1 MNQMEVK
8 RKRFSLIGS
17 IILLLNILVLNAVLG
32 EHGMGYFAGVTEVF
46 LFLII
51 LTAYSIPEAMS
62 KLMRTRMQK
71 GQGKNSL
78 RVFKAAMW
86 LGLFFSIAGGLIILT
101 CADFIL
107 EFLFGNSYGA
117 FALRLLAPAYV
128 LFVFVQVLR
137 GFFQG
142 MGSAVPT
149 GISIIIESI
158 VLSCTGIL
166 FCYLFGQYGKKA
178 AALLHNEEFVAVYSG
193 GGVSI
198 GIIFGGIFSFLFLLF
213 VYRTNKRNLR
223 KNINR
228 ESFKMTEPVNE
239 LVYILITTMLPY
251 ITCLV
256 CTRIVIIGG
265 MSVYRY
271 LTDVPLITGIG
282 IYGAFYG
289 KYLGIIL
296 LFIMT
301 IRLSIIAT
309 EGRIHTA
316 FRKDEY
322 KTARD
327 LTAAGSHLI
336 IIKGIFW
343 SVMIAVLGNT
353 FTDVFYKDNAGN
365 AGYMLTYGSALI
377 LFMSL
382 GIFFINIL
390 IAQGK
395 MKKVILNMFCSM
407 IAFFAYVF
415 ISMKAFNAGI
425 AGIVVGLCIYWLIIM
440 LGCGFLC
447 IRSIKWKTEWI
458 YMLAI
463 PLICAALTGIIVM
476 LLNKALI
483 SITGGGVSIL
493 ICLVAGAFGYYIL
506 LMALHGIR
514 KEEFEIIPGGRFF
527 YKIAE
532 IIHFL

>member
-17 IILLLNILVLNAVLG
+17 IILLLNTLVLNAVLG

-51 LTAYSIPEAMS
+51 LTAYSLPEAMS
-62 KLMRTRMQK
+62 KLMRTRIQK
-71 GQGKNSL
+71 GQNKNAI
-78 RVFKAAMW
+78 RVFKAALW
-86 LGLFFSIAGGLIILT
+86 LGLFFSIAGSLIILT

-107 EFLFGNSYGA
+107 KILFGNSYGA
-117 FALRLLAPAYV
+117 FALRLLVPAYV

-149 GISIIIESI
+149 GISMIIESI
-158 VLSCTGIL
+158 VLFGTGIL
-166 FCYLFGQYGKKA
+166 FCYLLGQYGEKA
-178 AALLHNEEFVAVYSG
+178 AALLHNEEFVAAYSG
-193 GGVSI
+193 AGVSI
-198 GIIFGGIFSFLFLLF
+198 GIIFAEIFSFLFLLF
-213 VYRTNKRNLR
+213 VYHTNKRNLR

-228 ESFKMTEPVNE
+228 ENFKMTEPVNE
-239 LVYILITTMLPY
+239 LLYILITTMLPY
-251 ITCLV
+251 IICLV

-271 LTDVPLITGIG
+271 SSNVPVITGIG
-282 IYGAFYG
+282 ICGAFYG
-289 KYLGIIL
+289 KYLAIIL
-296 LFIMT
+296 LIIMT

-322 KTARD
+322 KTARE
-327 LTAAGSHLI
+327 LVAAGSHWVI
-336 IIKGIFW
+336 IQGAFW
-343 SVMIAVLGNT
+343 SVMIAILGNT
-353 FTDVFYKDNAGN
+353 LTDVFYKDNAGN
-365 AGYMLTYGSALI
+365 AGHMLTYGSALI
-377 LFMSL
+377 LFMSI
-382 GIFFINIL
+382 GKFFINIL

-395 MKKVILNMFCSM
+395 RKKVILNMLCGV
-407 IAFFAYVF
+407 IIFFAYAL

-425 AGIVVGLCIYWLIIM
+425 AGIIVGLCIYWLIIT
-440 LGCGFLC
+440 LGCGFFC
-447 IRSIKWKTEWI
+447 IRSIKWKAEWI
-458 YMLAI
+458 YMLVI

-483 SITGGGVSIL
+483 SITGGGVSII
-493 ICLVAGAFGYYIL
+493 ICFAAGAFGYYIL

-514 KEEFEIIPGGRFF
+514 KEEFEIIPGGRFL
-527 YKIAE
+527 YRIAE
-532 IIHFL
+532 IIRFL